1 MSGYYHITRAMIRK
15 AESSLSR
22 STKRAL
28 KEGAEQFKNQD
39 ATYRKEE
46 AVCE

>member
-1 MSGYYHITRAMIRK
+1 MSSYFHITSAMIRK

-22 STKRAL
+22 STKRAM
-28 KEGAEQFKNQD
+28 KEGAEQFK
-39 ATYRKEE
+39 RKEE